1 MRLWL
6 PLLTAALSACSVQSP
21 PISAALN
28 GPRTL
33 SAQAQASQEIIVGLK
48 PNATPQALLQRAG
61 VKARS
66 RIAALNALVLTS
78 PNRDATLAALKKD
91 PAVLWAEPNGVVKLV
106 RPAGEAPR
114 LPLGPRAGGDPMLDQ
129 QWGMAKIEAPAVWST
144 NPGTPKVRVAVVDTG
159 IYYRHAEF
167 GDRVDPG
174 FDFINR
180 DYDARDDMMH
190 GTHCAGIIG
199 AGFNDGHGI
208 VGVAPGVSL
217 LAVKVMDQEGLGTF
231 ANIADGIIYAV
242 QNRAQII
249 NLSLGA
255 QNTSYVMRQAIEY
268 AVKAGVLVVAAM
280 GNENTDAPSYP
291 AAYPGVL
298 AVGATKADDTRA
310 GFSNVGSHISV
321 SAPGHRILSTV
332 LYGKYEAVSGT
343 SMAAPHVAGLAALIK
358 GAQPEWTAAQI
369 KTHIEK
375 TADDLGAP
383 GFDPE
388 FGHGRINVRRALS
401 EAAGTQ
407 RRR

>member
-1 MRLWL
+1 MRLYL
-6 PLLTAALSACSVQSP
+6 PLFALAVSACSTP
-21 PISAALN
+21 PLASMAPWRE
-28 GPRTL
+28 PRSL
-33 SAQAQASQEIIVGLK
+33 SAEARASQEIIVGLK
-48 PNATPQALLQRAG
+48 PNATPQALLQRPG
-61 VKARS
+61 LKARA
-66 RIAALNALVLTS
+66 RIPALNALIVTA
-78 PNRDATLAALKKD
+78 PDREAALAALKKD
-91 PAVLWAEPNGVVKLV
+91 PAVSWAEPNGVVKCV
-106 RPAGEAPR
+106 RPVGESPR
-114 LPLGPRAGGDPMLDQ
+114 FPLGPRAGGDPLLDQ
-129 QWGMAKIEAPAVWST
+129 QWGMAKIEAPTAWSSH
-144 NPGTPKVRVAVVDTG
+144 PGSPKIRVAVVDTG
-159 IYYRHAEF
+159 IYYKHPEF

-231 ANIADGIIYAV
+231 ANIADGIVYAV

-255 QNTSYVMRQAIEY
+255 QNTAYVMRQAIDY

-280 GNENTDAPSYP
+280 GNENTDSPSYP

-310 GFSNVGSHISV
+310 RFSNQGSHISV
-321 SAPGHRILSTV
+321 SAPGHRVLSTV
-332 LYGKYEAVSGT
+332 LYGKYETISGT

-358 GAQPEWTAAQI
+358 SAKPDWTAAQI
-369 KTHIEK
+369 KTHIEQ
-375 TADDLGAP
+375 TADDLGSP

-388 FGHGRINVRRALS
+388 FGHGRINVRRAL
-401 EAAGTQ
+401 AALNENL
-407 RRR
+407 